1 MTSRTLGA
9 WRAFDR
15 IRPADAAERVGGVV
29 RRTPLVPL
37 ACDDAR
43 VELRGKLENRQETG
57 SFKARGAWYQVAQ
70 LTPEQRARGVV
81 TSSSGNHGK
90 ALAWAAERAGVK
102 ATICMPANA
111 YPNKIQAC
119 RDLGAEV
126 VLSETRDGAEV
137 ACDARA
143 AAGATLIHPYDAERT
158 LEGAGTVGL
167 EIGEDWPE
175 VDCVIVCVGGGG
187 LISGSS
193 LALRQTLGERVAIL
207 GAEPAGAPSL
217 SRGVEAGRRVE
228 LEAIDTKV
236 QGLCPLYSGQINV
249 DVCRATLDGIVLVD
263 DEEVFAAQARLV
275 AGGETVEPAGAAA
288 AAVVWSGKLPE
299 RLLAEAAE
307 RGERLRV
314 AVVVSG
320 GNPDPAQL
328 EAVRARVAAAPGR

>member
-1 MTSRTLGA
+1 MNPRTPGA

-15 IRPADAAERVGGVV
+15 IRPADAAERVRGVV

-43 VELRGKLENRQETG
+43 IELRGKLENRQETG
-57 SFKARGAWYQVAQ
+57 SFKARGAWNQVAQ
-70 LTPEQRARGVV
+70 LTPEQRARGIV

-111 YPNKIQAC
+111 YPNKIEAC
-119 RDLGAEV
+119 RAHGAEV
-126 VLSETRDGAEV
+126 VLSETRDGAER
-137 ACDARA
+137 ACDERA
-143 AAGATLIHPYDAERT
+143 AAGATLVHPYDAERT

-167 EIGEDWPE
+167 EIAEDWPE
-175 VDCVIVCVGGGG
+175 VDVVVVCVGGGG
-187 LISGSS
+187 LVSGSS

-217 SRGVEAGRRVE
+217 ARGVAARKRVE
-228 LEAIDTKV
+228 LETIDTKV

-249 DVCRATLDGIVLVD
+249 DVCSATLDGIELVSD
-263 DEEVFAAQARLV
+263 AEIFAAQERLV
-275 AGGETVEPAGAAA
+275 AAGETVEPAGAAA
-288 AAVVWSGKLPE
+288 MAVVVAGKLPR
-299 RLLAEAAE
+299 RLLDEAAK

-314 AVVVSG
+314 AVVISG

-328 EAVRARVAAAPGR
+328 EAVRARVGARPAP

>member
-1 MTSRTLGA
+1 MNPRTPGA

-15 IRPADAAERVGGVV
+15 IRPADAAERVRGVV

-43 VELRGKLENRQETG
+43 IELRGKLENRQETG
-57 SFKARGAWYQVAQ
+57 SFKARGAWNQVAQ
-70 LTPEQRARGVV
+70 LTPEQRARGIV

-111 YPNKIQAC
+111 YPNKIEAC
-119 RDLGAEV
+119 RAHGAEV
-126 VLSETRDGAEV
+126 VLSETRDGAER
-137 ACDARA
+137 ACDERA
-143 AAGATLIHPYDAERT
+143 AAGATLVHPYDAERT

-167 EIGEDWPE
+167 EIAEDWPE
-175 VDCVIVCVGGGG
+175 VDVVVVCVGGGG
-187 LISGSS
+187 LVSGSS

-217 SRGVEAGRRVE
+217 ARGVAAGKRVE
-228 LEAIDTKV
+228 LETIDTKV

-249 DVCRATLDGIVLVD
+249 EVCSATLDGIELVSD
-263 DEEVFAAQARLV
+263 AEIFAAQERLV
-275 AGGETVEPAGAAA
+275 AAGETVEPAGAAA
-288 AAVVWSGKLPE
+288 MAVVVAGKLPR
-299 RLLAEAAE
+299 RLLDEAAK

-314 AVVVSG
+314 AVVISG

-328 EAVRARVAAAPGR
+328 EAVRARVGARPAP